1 MIKKKKCVRFHRC
14 LWYNLRSLR
23 FYMWDNWRTEIYKKK
38 LQDILSE
45 LRTVSVIHI
54 QSSQFFH
61 AFLDCFHFVFKSQST
76 KHPYQDR
83 LLCWKSREYSIS
95 WWCITTKLYLLD
107 LRISFWTIAVPRI
120 WLDSFRCA
128 KEAWHYD
135 YLIWKFMRFD
145 VSWN

>member
-1 MIKKKKCVRFHRC
+1 
-14 LWYNLRSLR
+14 
-23 FYMWDNWRTEIYKKK
+23 MWDDWRTEIYLKNS
-38 LQDILSE
+38 QDILSE

-107 LRISFWTIAVPRI
+107 LRISFWTIAVPRMYPVVVV
-120 WLDSFRCA
+120 LSGEGVLLFEMKA
-128 KEAWHYD
+128 SEFTSGEATTRPTSVRLSIRNDQINWR
-135 YLIWKFMRFD
+135 LTT
-145 VSWN
+145 